1 MINVRDK
8 ILELVEMGLSKDDVI
23 LACLKYMSVDGYTCI
38 RYHST
43 EVVKFNDDEIILNSG
58 GWQTVTTKLR
68 MNQASNQ
75 FRLGFYV
82 HQRQHEW
89 FVTNSGR
96 TYSFNDG
103 MILERYKEVNHA

>member
-1 MINVRDK
+1 MARNDK
-8 ILELVEMGLSKDDVI
+8 VGTHKTHIYTS
-23 LACLKYMSVDGYTCI
+23 DGYTCI

-103 MILERYKEVNHA
+103 MILERYKEAEYV